1 VGTVGATSGK
11 IYSISTVGSIAG
23 VFLTTFLGMPYLG
36 VVETLWAYGL
46 ALLAISLVGLRKP
59 GALII
64 GALLVS
70 ASAFAPLRVGGEG
83 VLFEGESVYNYVQ
96 VVRSSDG
103 ALLLKLNE
111 GIGSQSVYYKGDIYT
126 RGIWDY
132 FLAPLLSKP
141 GAKEVLVIGFAA
153 GTVARQYLAL
163 SNASVTGVE
172 IDPLVVDVAREYF
185 DLEESERLK
194 VAIADGRTFLTL
206 RPDKFDII
214 LMDAFN
220 PPTIPFH
227 LATREFFDLV
237 KARLNPGG
245 ILAVNVPRY
254 GEPAH
259 VVDPICATMESVFG
273 QVLLVDRRP
282 AIPQLAIASPGGM
295 DLEDFVSEVELNS
308 IGAARRIVSGLVTRT
323 TAFDG
328 NMEMVFTDDRSSIEI
343 QVHKIIFDFAG
354 GEEDVDFD

>member
-1 VGTVGATSGK
+1 
-11 IYSISTVGSIAG
+11 
-23 VFLTTFLGMPYLG
+23 
-36 VVETLWAYGL
+36 
-46 ALLAISLVGLRKP
+46 
-59 GALII
+59 
-64 GALLVS
+64 
-70 ASAFAPLRVGGEG
+70 
-83 VLFEGESVYNYVQ
+83 
-96 VVRSSDG
+96 
-103 ALLLKLNE
+103 
-111 GIGSQSVYYKGDIYT
+111 
-126 RGIWDY
+126 
-132 FLAPLLSKP
+132 
-141 GAKEVLVIGFAA
+141 
-153 GTVARQYLAL
+153 
-163 SNASVTGVE
+163 
-172 IDPLVVDVAREYF
+172 
-185 DLEESERLK
+185 
-194 VAIADGRTFLTL
+194 
-206 RPDKFDII
+206 
-214 LMDAFN
+214 
-220 PPTIPFH
+220 
-227 LATREFFDLV
+227 V

-328 NMEMVFTDDRSSIEI
+328 NREMVFTDDRSSIEI